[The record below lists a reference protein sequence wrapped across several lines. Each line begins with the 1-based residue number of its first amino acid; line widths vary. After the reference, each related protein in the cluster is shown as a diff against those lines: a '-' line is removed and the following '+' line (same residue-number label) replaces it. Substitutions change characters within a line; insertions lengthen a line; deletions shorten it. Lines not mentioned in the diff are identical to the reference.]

1 MIINW
6 VLATSLDLDPAI
18 DIQNLKDIGSIWG
31 SWKTW
36 RSCQTDNVIC
46 HDLRKCQ
53 ELIKRN
59 FQQKCNFY
67 IPNAHY
73 ISLDKPALIKVY
85 EGEFQHDIEHH
96 EDIVS
101 MHLAASQADIVL
113 LLGFDFTEPAILPDK
128 LQQHRAHNYRSLAKQ
143 AMINNAQTQWV
154 LVDHPGKVMKDWN
167 TLDNL
172 TVDTMSNVL
181 GLSR

>member
-1 MIINW
+1 M
-6 VLATSLDLDPAI
+6 
-18 DIQNLKDIGSIWG
+18 
-31 SWKTW
+31 
-36 RSCQTDNVIC
+36 
-46 HDLRKCQ
+46 
-53 ELIKRN
+53 
-59 FQQKCNFY
+59 
-67 IPNAHY
+67 PNAHY